1 MKRLIF
7 FGVWIFLVL
16 GVVPLAAQE
25 KKGKVYLPGTRVVVV
40 LTDGSQVSGKIV
52 LQDAEGIVLETE
64 SMGKVTITSAKIRS
78 VTEVSK
84 ENVTKKGKVWFENPN
99 PYKYLL
105 GYSAI
110 PKPKKMATYQN
121 VWVFF
126 NSFSYAPLDFLDI
139 SAGFEL
145 FSLLSKDKNAPY
157 VFYVNPKVS
166 TKVFHNF
173 YAGGNVLYVNYFNHS
188 GDDSAT
194 FTGLGVLN
202 AFATYGTSNLNIT
215 GGLGWGF
222 VNGDF
227 EGKPVISIGGMARVS
242 RRIAFVTENWFIPEI
257 GEDGTYY
264 GMYSYGI
271 RFLGQKNA
279 IDLAFINSKD
289 IAKEIF
295 LGIPFLDFVINF

>member
-1 MKRLIF
+1 MKRVIVLLTGLF
-7 FGVWIFLVL
+7 FIVGTWTLS
-16 GVVPLAAQE
+16 AQE
-25 KKGKVYLPGTRVVVV
+25 KKNNVLPTGTRVVVV
-40 LTDGSQVSGKIV
+40 LTDGSQVTGKIISR
-52 LQDAEGIVLETE
+52 DSEGIVLETE
-64 SMGKVTITSAKIRS
+64 TMGKVTISSEKIKS

-84 ENVTKKGKVWFENPN
+84 ENVTKKGKIWFENPN

-126 NSFSYAPLDFLDI
+126 NSFSYAPLNFMDI

-145 FSLLSKDKNAPY
+145 FSLLSKDKEAPY
-157 VFYVNPKVS
+157 VFYLNPKMS

-173 YAGGNVLYVNYFNHS
+173 YAGGNILYVNYFNHS
-188 GDDSAT
+188 GDDSAR
-194 FTGLGVLN
+194 FTGLGVMN
-202 AFATYGTSNLNIT
+202 AFATYGTSNLNVT

-227 EGKPVISIGGMARVS
+227 EGKPVLTLGGMARVS

-257 GEDGTYY
+257 GENGKYY
-264 GMYSYGI
+264 GIFSYGI
-271 RFLGQKNA
+271 RFLGQKNS
-279 IDLAFINSKD
+279 IDLAFINNKD

-295 LGIPFLDFVINF
+295 LGIPFLDFVVNF

>member
-7 FGVWIFLVL
+7 IGVWIFLVL

-52 LQDAEGIVLETE
+52 SQDAEGIVLETE

-257 GEDGTYY
+257 GDGTYY